1 MVKGLLTALTVSVLA
16 SGPAPAKDFSDEVW
30 EQNQD
35 IYQQILEHPFLTE
48 MEDGSLSRAAFTFY
62 LVQDAFYLGEFAR
75 ALEATAAKAPKEAW
89 KKLLMQHAQDSVQV
103 ERSMQ
108 ENILKDYGISL
119 EEQKRMEP
127 APEAFAYTS
136 FLLATAHGRSFEESI
151 AALLPCYWLYWE
163 VGKELQKKGSK
174 DPHYQQW
181 IDAYASESYG
191 ETVKE
196 VLSIANEVASQ
207 ANPETV
213 KNMKERFRRG
223 SRYEWMF
230 WDSAY
235 AERAWPVP

>member
-1 MVKGLLTALTVSVLA
+1 MLRGLITALAVSSQLLGA
-16 SGPAPAKDFSDEVW
+16 AQAKEFTDEVW

-35 IYQQILEHPFLTE
+35 IYQKILEHPFLTE
-48 MEDGSLSRAAFTFY
+48 MEDGSLSREAFIFY

-89 KKLLMQHAQDSVQV
+89 KKLLLQHARESVQV
-103 ERSMQ
+103 EMSMQ
-108 ENILKDYGISL
+108 ESVLKDYGISM
-119 EEQKRMEP
+119 EQQKGMEP

-136 FLLATAHGRSFEESI
+136 FLLATAYGRPFEESM

-196 VLSIANEVASQ
+196 VLAIANEVASR

-213 KNMKERFRRG
+213 ENMKERFRRG